1 MPKNCQIFFFLTLRS
16 DAVCRSMPAVA
27 GHAGH
32 EVPCSQGSMLIPRA
46 DGGGRRRPV
55 SRALAITLAAAG
67 CAALAAVVLVAQA
80 RSSSAVGDKE
90 LIGRP
95 VGRIINTLSHKLAVH
110 ANVGDFVI
118 SGDLKTTTLAG

>member
-1 MPKNCQIFFFLTLRS
+1 MP
-16 DAVCRSMPAVA
+16 PVA

-32 EVPCSQGSMLIPRA
+32 HEVPCSQVSMLLPRA

-67 CAALAAVVLVAQA
+67 CAVLAAVVLVAQA
-80 RSSSAVGDKE
+80 RSASAVGDKE

-95 VGRIINTLSHKLAVH
+95 VGRIMNTLSHKLTVH

-118 SGDLKTTTLAG
+118 SGDLRTTTLAG